1 MSLTDT
7 TVIIPNP
14 RTPAQHRANWS
25 RLQAVN
31 DGTDSELEA
40 LDDRIDVLEAA
51 FGLQSALFDSTTA
64 AGAPL
69 YVSSSGHVERAN
81 AGALATSDV
90 VGLAYEAVTSGQTG
104 QYLQN
109 GFLTLAD
116 WSAIIGSAN
125 LTAGTRYFLDTT
137 TGQLTATAP
146 STIGQVVVW
155 VGTAVS
161 TTRMNIRI
169 HQRVRL

>member
-1 MSLTDT
+1 M
-7 TVIIPNP
+7 
-14 RTPAQHRANWS
+14 
-25 RLQAVN
+25 
-31 DGTDSELEA
+31 
-40 LDDRIDVLEAA
+40 
-51 FGLQSALFDSTTA
+51 
-64 AGAPL
+64 
-69 YVSSSGHVERAN
+69 
-81 AGALATSDV
+81 
-90 VGLAYEAVTSGQTG
+90 AYEAVTTGQTG

-109 GFLTLAD
+109 GIHTQAD
-116 WSAIIGSAN
+116 WSAIIGSAK

-146 STIGQVVVW
+146 STFGQVVVW